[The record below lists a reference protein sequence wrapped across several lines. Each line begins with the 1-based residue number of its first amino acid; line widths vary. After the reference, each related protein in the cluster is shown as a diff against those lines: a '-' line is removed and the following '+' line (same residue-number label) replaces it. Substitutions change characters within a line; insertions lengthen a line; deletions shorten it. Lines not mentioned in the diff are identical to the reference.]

1 MYSESFIYLPY
12 QNNPINPLN
21 RQTAVLLQVC
31 PYATKQQTMNTTIS
45 TPVKVA
51 KAAKVTKVV
60 KAAKVN
66 KTEKEINNFTVNV
79 NTINVENLSK
89 GLAKKVSK
97 VQTFKTDKTKE
108 YNSFERLGIVSA
120 NLDIQLRGLNAAVKF
135 YLQAA
140 NGILT
145 PKQTELLTF
154 GAIRKFI
161 NDSDK
166 HKDKQLFSAND
177 IKLICSAILKAND
190 NNTARALKAAK
201 QAKKTA
207 NK

>member
-1 MYSESFIYLPY
+1 
-12 QNNPINPLN
+12 
-21 RQTAVLLQVC
+21 
-31 PYATKQQTMNTTIS
+31 MNTTIS
-45 TPVKVA
+45 TTAKVA
-51 KAAKVTKVV
+51 KAAKVT
-60 KAAKVN
+60 
-66 KTEKEINNFTVNV
+66 KEINNFTVNV
-79 NTINVENLSK
+79 NSINVDKLSK

-135 YLQAA
+135 YLQAS

-190 NNTARALKAAK
+190 NNTARAVKAAK

-207 NK
+207 TK